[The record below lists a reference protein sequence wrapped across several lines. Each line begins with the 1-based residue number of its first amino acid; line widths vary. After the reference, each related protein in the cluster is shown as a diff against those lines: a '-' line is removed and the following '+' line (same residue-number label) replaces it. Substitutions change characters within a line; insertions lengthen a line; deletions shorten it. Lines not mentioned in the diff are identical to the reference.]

1 MSFVF
6 TGTERFQ
13 ILRQLGA
20 GGMGVVYEA
29 LDRET
34 KTRVALKTL
43 RILNGDTLLR
53 FKTEFRSLQGLQ
65 HENLVNLR
73 ELLENRGHWFF
84 TMELVEGTDFLSY
97 IGRKRYED
105 LHSEATTLAQGETS
119 MRPSGEA
126 GDRLSDELE
135 MPRATYGVDEGRLRA
150 ALGQMVCGLR
160 VLHEAGK
167 VHRDVKPSNCMVTPE
182 GRVVVLDFGLITDLT
197 SSHAWN
203 LETDLVGTVPY
214 MAPEQAAA
222 KPARPAADLY
232 SVGVVLYEALTGLL
246 PFSGPPGLVVQLKQT
261 ETPVAPRKLLAEV
274 PPDLDALCMDLL
286 KIAPE
291 ARPTTDDVLTRLGF
305 LELRSR
311 RISTSSGREAAAE
324 GAPAF
329 VGRATE
335 LSLLHAAYADSRERA
350 VAVLLSSE
358 SGMGKSSLLARFT
371 AQLGGAGGAGAGG
384 GSSTGAACPL
394 EVAGLPPD
402 FSESRSRSV
411 SRSLRVNSWMRGT
424 SSALACWLAA
434 RRRNPFFSNR
444 PSARRGGSLP
454 SCASSGSE
462 TSACPVA
469 SSPLVPV
476 GSGFSVFWPC
486 GSTVG
491 WSGDSVQP
499 PASAV
504 VVGWSASATYAL
516 QRRCRD
522 EIDERNEKKRVRF
535 AVRLVR
541 LVRFQAKER
550 RTKSA
555 TKSVTKCH
563 EVSRSATTLFVENS
577 TLFVENSTNY

>member
-73 ELLENRGHWFF
+73 ELLEDRGHWFF

-97 IGRKRYED
+97 IGRNRYED

-119 MRPSGEA
+119 MRASSTGRA
-126 GDRLSDELE
+126 LSDDIE
-135 MPRATYGVDEGRLRA
+135 MPRASYGIDERRLRT
-150 ALGQMVCGLR
+150 ALGELVCGLR

-167 VHRDVKPSNCMVTPE
+167 VHRDVKPSNCMITPT

-197 SSHAWN
+197 TSNGWN

-222 KPARPAADLY
+222 MPARPAADMY

-246 PFSGPPGLVVQLKQT
+246 PFAGPPGLVVQLKQT
-261 ETPVAPRKLLAEV
+261 ETPVAPRRLLPEV
-274 PPDLDALCMDLL
+274 PPDLDALCMELL
-286 KIAPE
+286 QIQPD
-291 ARPTTDDVLTRLGF
+291 ARPTADTVLTRLGY

-311 RISTSSGREAAAE
+311 RVSTSSGQQAAAE

-335 LSLLHAAYADSRERA
+335 LSLLHAAYADSRQHA
-350 VAVLLSSE
+350 VAVLLSGE
-358 SGMGKSSLLARFT
+358 SGVGKSSLLARFT
-371 AQLGGAGGAGAGG
+371 TQLAAAGASTAAGG
-384 GSSTGAACPL
+384 GAAASAGEGAAAEGSAAEGGPAGSAGSAVLAGRCHEREAVPYKAFDGIIDQLSAYLGHLSYGEVGPL
-394 EVAGLPPD
+394 LPRQPSLLLQA
-402 FSESRSRSV
+402 FPVLERV
-411 SRSLRVNSWMRGT
+411 S
-424 SSALACWLAA
+424 AI
-434 RRRNPFFSNR
+434 
-444 PSARRGGSLP
+444 
-454 SCASSGSE
+454 
-462 TSACPVA
+462 
-469 SSPLVPV
+469 
-476 GSGFSVFWPC
+476 
-486 GSTVG
+486 
-491 WSGDSVQP
+491 
-499 PASAV
+499 ASAPRA
-504 VVGWSASATYAL
+504 G
-516 QRRCRD
+516 
-522 EIDERNEKKRVRF
+522 
-535 AVRLVR
+535 
-541 LVRFQAKER
+541 
-550 RTKSA
+550 
-555 TKSVTKCH
+555 
-563 EVSRSATTLFVENS
+563 
-577 TLFVENSTNY
+577 